1 MCAFSG
7 SSITSSFRTKKYSG
21 FGKGQATDAAQYVK
35 LLNRLVAAGQGLS
48 YEAVARDMSGSTY
61 SSTRQ
66 NLIED
71 GMTYADEVELLTEV
85 IDEIYESFLISA
97 VLADKLHIPDFWAKK
112 DIYFAHEWVKPPKP
126 WIDPA
131 KEATATQTAII
142 FPFSPLMLS
151 CLTRAALCPLPPA
164 TSASAL

>member
-1 MCAFSG
+1 
-7 SSITSSFRTKKYSG
+7 
-21 FGKGQATDAAQYVK
+21 
-35 LLNRLVAAGQGLS
+35 
-48 YEAVARDMSGSTY
+48 
-61 SSTRQ
+61 
-66 NLIED
+66 
-71 GMTYADEVELLTEV
+71 MTYADEVELLTEV

-151 CLTRAALCPLPPA
+151 CLTRAALCSLPPA